1 MTFEPRRAWIQP
13 IRFGIQV
20 LVLVGCMI
28 GLITSKQV
36 SNWLLPTTLVVG
48 VLLCGWVC
56 PLGSIQDWLFWFG
69 RKLKL
74 PVLRMPAGVQR
85 YLQLTRYALYLL
97 TLLNITVNC
106 LHGTRHVGKLLRG
119 DMVGAAALGVLIAF
133 LLVSLFFKR
142 PFCNYACVGGV
153 RRGLLSVLRL
163 VGIRRDEDT
172 CVHCNQCTTA
182 CPMNIDVANQT
193 FVRHPN
199 CIGCLT
205 CLTTCPKQALT
216 FKPQPIRKK

>member
-20 LVLVGCMI
+20 LVLVDCMI

-48 VLLCGWVC
+48 VLFCGWVC
-56 PLGSIQDWLFWFG
+56 PLGSIQDWLFGFG

-74 PVLRMPAGVQR
+74 PVLRMPAGIQR

-119 DMVGAAALGVLIAF
+119 DTVGAAALGVLIAF

-142 PFCNYACVGGV
+142 PFCNYACVGGA

-163 VGIRRDEDT
+163 IGIRRDEAT